1 MNRIDSWPNDSGHIR
16 IAGEE
21 CFCETIKTILP
32 LFCPATSASS
42 SVSNIG
48 ITTALSWDRPLFL
61 ENLIRLLNMGCD
73 NILILWS
80 GSDDTWAMSGIC
92 FLHDDLVQKIQVD
105 FPQLTQKIT
114 SLKPHGADV
123 NWKRHRLLQLLQSR
137 LLYSLLSRFGHNAKA
152 DITNRFLAPVRM
164 LLHARK
170 VPEVKIVWESV
181 CTTTESIPGIFA
193 MFQGEVCNQIQKDK
207 DELYGQLGKMICGY
221 AQELI
226 DCLNVL
232 EFDEYSRQNA
242 IKWLDQ
248 MMSLL
253 TECRQ
258 MAGIKIRTNIRDTS
272 DNRDNVASDIT
283 KYAGR
288 STGRRVLIIDD
299 DAKSWLSVLKQ
310 IKTKIEIKFDSE
322 IEICVSEDA
331 NTYQTIDVSTD
342 VLTESHGSVERG
354 LPDFDLLLLDVYL
367 GNEYG
372 LDILKRIR
380 SRIMHLPVILWTTS
394 SDKELPSQAALANG
408 FIFKK
413 TATINSIADLISSW
427 LSIGRSQRLWS
438 LPNPFFDHAL
448 RDPNLREVALAFT
461 KWTLRYMDCF
471 HAIDHFYFRY
481 FNDHGGRHI
490 LGVLD
495 TAAKLLRPFLFENS
509 LLSKDADTRNKQLFC
524 LYIAILCHEFGMFPI
539 YKGETPL
546 SNKQPDNT
554 KYWKQMESMRKL
566 HGIRGMLML
575 MSDFDNS
582 SSQFNVE
589 GLGNYLGY
597 LNNIDAKEVVRNDCR
612 AVIAL
617 LVGYHQRCLDLSA
630 TELNCYADETIFEE
644 KNGGKDDKSA
654 KSKIEK
660 AETATTKG
668 KNWTDWIAVKKSITS
683 TWRQAVDFSGS
694 IWDINSI
701 RRLCAILRFADALDV
716 DHTRVPADFILN
728 DTARR
733 AMQDVEDCKRQVL
746 SSVEIDQGIISL
758 QFFAG
763 EHPEWLTK
771 CLAFASTYIHEIK
784 KETLN
789 AKDREDFLLLT
800 RNTKAEDKP
809 VFKALLDHA
818 ELYGGEANVLEL
830 INNPWDENE
839 HIENIDKLLKG
850 CLQVYFLCLKSELS
864 IFPSEEVE
872 ASMSKAA
879 ALLVVI
885 EIKSEYEAIKKVELD
900 DHIRLDKNLGWSGKP
915 HPSILKDRK

>member
-1 MNRIDSWPNDSGHIR
+1 
-16 IAGEE
+16 
-21 CFCETIKTILP
+21 
-32 LFCPATSASS
+32 
-42 SVSNIG
+42 
-48 ITTALSWDRPLFL
+48 
-61 ENLIRLLNMGCD
+61 
-73 NILILWS
+73 
-80 GSDDTWAMSGIC
+80 
-92 FLHDDLVQKIQVD
+92 
-105 FPQLTQKIT
+105 
-114 SLKPHGADV
+114 
-123 NWKRHRLLQLLQSR
+123 
-137 LLYSLLSRFGHNAKA
+137 
-152 DITNRFLAPVRM
+152 
-164 LLHARK
+164 
-170 VPEVKIVWESV
+170 
-181 CTTTESIPGIFA
+181 
-193 MFQGEVCNQIQKDK
+193 
-207 DELYGQLGKMICGY
+207 
-221 AQELI
+221 
-226 DCLNVL
+226 
-232 EFDEYSRQNA
+232 
-242 IKWLDQ
+242 
-248 MMSLL
+248 
-253 TECRQ
+253 
-258 MAGIKIRTNIRDTS
+258 
-272 DNRDNVASDIT
+272 
-283 KYAGR
+283 
-288 STGRRVLIIDD
+288 
-299 DAKSWLSVLKQ
+299 
-310 IKTKIEIKFDSE
+310 
-322 IEICVSEDA
+322 
-331 NTYQTIDVSTD
+331 
-342 VLTESHGSVERG
+342 
-354 LPDFDLLLLDVYL
+354 
-367 GNEYG
+367 
-372 LDILKRIR
+372 
-380 SRIMHLPVILWTTS
+380 
-394 SDKELPSQAALANG
+394 
-408 FIFKK
+408 
-413 TATINSIADLISSW
+413 
-427 LSIGRSQRLWS
+427 
-438 LPNPFFDHAL
+438 
-448 RDPNLREVALAFT
+448 
-461 KWTLRYMDCF
+461 
-471 HAIDHFYFRY
+471 
-481 FNDHGGRHI
+481 
-490 LGVLD
+490 
-495 TAAKLLRPFLFENS
+495 
-509 LLSKDADTRNKQLFC
+509 
-524 LYIAILCHEFGMFPI
+524 
-539 YKGETPL
+539 
-546 SNKQPDNT
+546 
-554 KYWKQMESMRKL
+554 
-566 HGIRGMLML
+566 